1 MSQILSRVSQK
12 RAGHAPTFSNTSK
25 GTNSFHGGFWG
36 TVGALFLWSTRTC
49 HKAPPWMNMCHQ
61 QRVSSRRRRRP
72 AAGAAQASPSKPVF
86 FHVDDNQSSSSC
98 QKGSLHDHQ
107 EEHSSTTATKTT
119 STPRLGVLDDIL
131 RSEKRQDD
139 GAAPEASSLD
149 EESSSSESHV
159 TDFTASDDVPEAA
172 PASLSS
178 IDELAPQLCSTCDAC
193 PHCADV
199 CADPFCRDCSAK
211 KKAQHVVS
219 STTCN
224 NDDDIPTYT
233 PCQVR
238 RHNHEASAW
247 LVCGTDIYDAT
258 PFIERHPG
266 GMNSMLRRAGGAA
279 DCTEDMKMH
288 SRGAVRMWKGSRI
301 GTLCACPGKGG
312 IDARSNKNNDKKFE
326 CVIS

>member
-1 MSQILSRVSQK
+1 M
-12 RAGHAPTFSNTSK
+12 
-25 GTNSFHGGFWG
+25 
-36 TVGALFLWSTRTC
+36 
-49 HKAPPWMNMCHQ
+49 
-61 QRVSSRRRRRP
+61 
-72 AAGAAQASPSKPVF
+72 
-86 FHVDDNQSSSSC
+86 
-98 QKGSLHDHQ
+98 
-107 EEHSSTTATKTT
+107 ATKTT
-119 STPRLGVLDDIL
+119 SAPRLGVLDDML

-139 GAAPEASSLD
+139 DAAPEASSID

-159 TDFTASDDVPEAA
+159 TDFTVSDDVPEAA

-199 CADPFCRDCSAK
+199 CADPFCRDCSSK
-211 KKAQHVVS
+211 KKAHHVVS

-224 NDDDIPTYT
+224 NNDETPFPTYT

-258 PFIERHPG
+258 PFLESHPG
-266 GMNSMLRRAGGAA
+266 GKTSMLRRAGGVA

-301 GTLCACPGKGG
+301 GTVCACPGKGG
-312 IDARSNKNNDKKFE
+312 TAACNNSKNNDKKFD

>member
-1 MSQILSRVSQK
+1 MD
-12 RAGHAPTFSNTSK
+12 
-25 GTNSFHGGFWG
+25 
-36 TVGALFLWSTRTC
+36 
-49 HKAPPWMNMCHQ
+49 MCHQ

-72 AAGAAQASPSKPVF
+72 AAGAAPAPPPKPVF
-86 FHVDDNQSSSSC
+86 FHVNDHQSSTSC

-107 EEHSSTTATKTT
+107 KEHSSAVATKTT
-119 STPRLGVLDDIL
+119 SAPRLGVLDDIL

-139 GAAPEASSLD
+139 NAAPEASSLD

-159 TDFTASDDVPEAA
+159 TDFTVSDDVPEAA

-178 IDELAPQLCSTCDAC
+178 IDELAPQLCGTCDAC

-199 CADPFCRDCSAK
+199 CTDPFCRDCSSK
-211 KKAQHVVS
+211 KKAQHFVS
-219 STTCN
+219 SITCN
-224 NDDDIPTYT
+224 DNDDDIPTRTYT

-258 PFIERHPG
+258 PFLESHPG
-266 GMNSMLRRAGGAA
+266 GKSSMLRRAGGVA

-288 SRGAVRMWKGSRI
+288 SRAAVRMWKGSRI
-301 GTLCACPGKGG
+301 GTVCACPGKGG
-312 IDARSNKNNDKKFE
+312 TAACNNSKNNDKKFD